1 MGEIDLLKKKI
12 LYLST
17 YRGTKELDILISKFV
32 RKIINDL
39 NLEDLRE
46 LKNFL
51 NIDDQ
56 EIYDFYFSNIQ
67 IKNFANSKIL
77 KLFKDF
83 KI

>member
-39 NLEDLRE
+39 NLEDLKE

-56 EIYDFYFSNIQ
+56 EIYDFYFSDIQ

>member
-39 NLEDLRE
+39 NLEDLKE

-56 EIYDFYFSNIQ
+56 EIYDFYFSDIQ
-67 IKNFANSKIL
+67 IKNFTNSKIL

>member
-39 NLEDLRE
+39 NLEDLKE

-56 EIYDFYFSNIQ
+56 EIYDFYFSDIE
-67 IKNFANSKIL
+67 IKNFTNSKIL

>member
-17 YRGTKELDILISKFV
+17 YRGTKELDILISQYV

-39 NLEDLRE
+39 DFNE
-46 LKNFL
+46 LKDLQDFL
-51 NIDDQ
+51 NVDDQ
-56 EIYDFYFSNIQ
+56 EIYDFYFNNIK
-67 IKNFANSKIL
+67 IKNFHNLKIL
-77 KLFKDF
+77 QSFKNF

>member
-39 NLEDLRE
+39 NLEDLKE

>member
-39 NLEDLRE
+39 NLEDLKE
-46 LKNFL
+46 LRNFL

-56 EIYDFYFSNIQ
+56 EIYDFYFSDIQ

>member
-1 MGEIDLLKKKI
+1 M
-12 LYLST
+12 
-17 YRGTKELDILISKFV
+17 ISKFV

-39 NLEDLRE
+39 NLEDLKE

-56 EIYDFYFSNIQ
+56 EIYDFYFSDIQ

>member
-17 YRGTKELDILISKFV
+17 YRGTKELDILISQYV

-39 NLEDLRE
+39 DFNE
-46 LKNFL
+46 LKDLQDFL
-51 NIDDQ
+51 NVDDQ
-56 EIYDFYFSNIQ
+56 EIYDFYFNNIT
-67 IKNFANSKIL
+67 IKNFHNLKIL
-77 KLFKDF
+77 QSFKKF

>member
-56 EIYDFYFSNIQ
+56 EIYDFYFSDIQ

>member
-39 NLEDLRE
+39 NLEDLKE

-56 EIYDFYFSNIQ
+56 EIYDFYFSDIQ
-67 IKNFANSKIL
+67 IKNFTNAKIL

>member
-39 NLEDLRE
+39 NLEDLKE
-46 LKNFL
+46 LRNFL

>member
-17 YRGTKELDILISKFV
+17 YRGTKELDILISNFV

>member
-56 EIYDFYFSNIQ
+56 EIYDFYFNNIK
-67 IKNFANSKIL
+67 IKNFHNLKIL
-77 KLFKDF
+77 QSFKKF